1 MRSYLLNPKFP
12 LLNVGFAAVL
22 ILSLSGWTCTAII
35 GFNSCLGVPPTP
47 QITFLSPNTI
57 SAYTESVLIVNG
69 NNFVPQSQILWN
81 GSALQTTF
89 IDSHEL
95 QATITNE
102 TFQQFGGSSGSS
114 VLITVISPAP
124 SLIVGCP
131 IGGSSLG
138 VVLIIN

>member
-1 MRSYLLNPKFP
+1 MRSCLLNPKFP
-12 LLNVGFAAVL
+12 LLNLGLATVL
-22 ILSLSGWTCTAII
+22 ILSLSGWACTAVI

-47 QITFLSPNTI
+47 QITFLSPSTI
-57 SAYTESVLIVNG
+57 SANTESVLTVNG
-69 NNFVPQSQILWN
+69 NYFVPQSQILWN

-95 QATITNE
+95 HTTITDD

-114 VLITVISPAP
+114 VLITVNSPAP
-124 SLIVGCP
+124 SLIVGCL

-138 VVLIIN
+138 VVLVIN